1 MSKKEQNTIPESAA
15 EKETTAAELDA
26 IMRKYDRESNVR
38 VWEGKPRIFVGIIL
52 AAFSLYCMYVTLF
65 ANMLDQVRLS
75 SFLGLVVV
83 MGYLTYPAK
92 KGHVKVNHMPW
103 YDIVLIVLGAAAFF
117 YYTFKAP
124 DLMTTRIKT
133 KLNDPVYIIAGI
145 VGILVLCELCRRAVG
160 LPIL

>member
-92 KGHVKVNHMPW
+92 KGKMQPNYMPW
-103 YDIVLIVLGAAAFF
+103 YDILLMVVGSAAFF
-117 YYTFKAP
+117 YYTFNAETLLNTGLK
-124 DLMTTRIKT
+124 M
-133 KLNDPVYIIAGI
+133 KLQDPFYIIAGI
-145 VGILVLCELCRRAVG
+145 ILSRLRT
-160 LPIL
+160 